1 MEINL
6 QFPLKIRI
14 LNEGENLKYLTLA
27 TVSRVIWYGLGKI

>member
-14 LNEGENLKYLTLA
+14 LNEEENLKYLTLA
-27 TVSRVIWYGLGKI
+27 TVSRVKLYGLGKI